1 MRRAMAAASLVALL
15 LPAAMPAGAGVFD
28 DTEARKEIMR
38 IRDAYGQRLDRL
50 EAGSQAQLELS
61 NQLES
66 MKSEVAKLRGQVEVL
81 TYKLDSIEKRQK
93 DFYVDLDNR
102 LRQIETRAQPA
113 AAKPVDPA
121 AEARDYQAA
130 LDLLKAGK
138 YAEAGEG
145 FEKFTQAYPA
155 SSFLPSANFWAG
167 SAWYQARE
175 VARAGDYYRK
185 VETQWPDD
193 ARAPDAL
200 LGLANSQQ
208 AMGDVKGARS
218 SLEALVSRYPESSAA
233 QMAKQRLG
241 KK

>member
-66 MKSEVAKLRGQVEVL
+66 MKSEIAKLRGQVEVL

-145 FEKFTQAYPA
+145 FEKFTRPIRPAASCRVRISGPAAPGTRHVKSPAQATITARSKHNGRMMHGRLMRCSDWPTA
-155 SSFLPSANFWAG
+155 SRQWAT
-167 SAWYQARE
+167 S
-175 VARAGDYYRK
+175 
-185 VETQWPDD
+185 
-193 ARAPDAL
+193 RAP
-200 LGLANSQQ
+200 
-208 AMGDVKGARS
+208 
-218 SLEALVSRYPESSAA
+218 AA
-233 QMAKQRLG
+233 AWKRW
-241 KK
+241 